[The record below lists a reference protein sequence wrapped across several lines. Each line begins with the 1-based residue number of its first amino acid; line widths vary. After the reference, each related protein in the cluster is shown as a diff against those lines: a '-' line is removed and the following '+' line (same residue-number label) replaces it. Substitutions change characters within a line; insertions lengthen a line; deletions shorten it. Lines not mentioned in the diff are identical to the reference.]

1 LKLSQQNNENKKIC
15 FLKGGRWVYNQSCL
29 GKILLN
35 LRTLMFSFSKKKG
48 KKKMNAKIAS
58 HNKYAQ
64 RADMLYVGDP
74 LRQTPLIM
82 GTHQTSGDGCFM
94 ISNYASGNP
103 CCMHV
108 FHHKEGGELA
118 TSVLCKTKFSRP
130 VNSAVEQEVEE
141 LKLLESY
148 FKEGMAWYDRDMSD
162 DDLREFL
169 GKAEEE
175 CYIRRMNDQAWNGAG
190 ETKTNEGIH
199 AMINGLPK
207 IWYMYTLI
215 KGKRREEIV
224 IGEDV
229 LELMAKI
236 SHFTG
241 RPMMGA
247 QGASAQIMEQRFE
260 RVRREL
266 EQYKS
271 DGGKSSAKKYRTLC
285 SECKKEGS
293 GKGLKICSACKQA
306 AYCSVSCQKAHW
318 PKHKTDCAK
327 AKKKAAETKKEE
339 NAEEKS

>member
-1 LKLSQQNNENKKIC
+1 
-15 FLKGGRWVYNQSCL
+15 
-29 GKILLN
+29 
-35 LRTLMFSFSKKKG
+35 
-48 KKKMNAKIAS
+48 
-58 HNKYAQ
+58 
-64 RADMLYVGDP
+64 
-74 LRQTPLIM
+74 
-82 GTHQTSGDGCFM
+82 
-94 ISNYASGNP
+94 
-103 CCMHV
+103 MHV

-175 CYIRRMNDQAWNGAG
+175 CFIRRMNDEAWNGAG
-190 ETKTNEGIH
+190 ETRTSEGLH

-207 IWYMYTLI
+207 IWYMYSLI

-224 IGEDV
+224 IGEDI

-236 SHFTG
+236 SHFTS

-260 RVRREL
+260 RVRGEL
-266 EQYKS
+266 EQYES

-285 SECKKEGS
+285 SQCKREGQ

-318 PKHKTDCAK
+318 KHHKMACRAAA
-327 AKKKAAETKKEE
+327 AKKKEEEKKSKEPE
-339 NAEEKS
+339 AEEAEEPKTE